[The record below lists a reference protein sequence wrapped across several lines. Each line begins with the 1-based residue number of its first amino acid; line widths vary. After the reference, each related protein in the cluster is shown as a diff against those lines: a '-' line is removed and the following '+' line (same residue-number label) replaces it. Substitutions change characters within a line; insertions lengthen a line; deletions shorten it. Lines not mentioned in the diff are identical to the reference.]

1 MAKGYSYSLLRE
13 WLGAEEARNSP
24 LIEGLL
30 PHQKLLLFS
39 EGSMTVELELLTR
52 ARVEAEVRFTGET
65 LLTPEEASCLGATP
79 GARAAEREVWLKAG
93 GRKLIYARTLIP
105 LDMIDPGLYEALYG
119 SGKGAGKNC
128 SEPLGRV
135 LAEKGIL
142 FGKER
147 LEIGVVKS
155 PSVSLGLGAPAE
167 TPLFARRYV
176 LFNGSAERWIIKAAV
191 AEIFSP
197 ELAALSVRSSAW
209 A

>member
-1 MAKGYSYSLLRE
+1 MAKGYSYSLLKE

-24 LIEGLL
+24 FIEGLL

-52 ARVEAEVRFTGET
+52 ARVEAEVRLTGDT
-65 LLTPEEASCLGATP
+65 LLTPEEASCLQAAPGSKAT
-79 GARAAEREVWLKAG
+79 EREVWLKAG

-105 LDMIDPGLYEALYG
+105 SNMIDPKLFEALYG
-119 SGKGAGKNC
+119 SGKGAGQNY

-135 LAEKGIL
+135 LAENGIL

-147 LEIGVVKS
+147 LDIGIVRS
-155 PSVSLGLGAPAE
+155 PSVSLELGAPAE

-197 ELAALSVRSSAW
+197 ELAALSVRS
-209 A
+209 